1 MSRADNLTEYKAQVR
16 QQVLTAAQVL
26 FARDGYKMTSL
37 GSIAAE
43 VGIGRTTLYEYF
55 TDKEDLVA
63 TLVEET
69 LPNVIEDVVRAARSE
84 DRIERFVGLAV
95 GMVDFISQDPVLG
108 LLLHTEVPKMSDKA
122 QQRVAVAHR
131 GLSAEFGAV
140 YRAGVEAGVL
150 KPLPPRLVGRFAQDI
165 IMSAARAV
173 IEAEDPKQA
182 SPAITAAMVTVLLSG
197 FAV

>member
-1 MSRADNLTEYKAQVR
+1 MARAENLTERKALVR
-16 QQVLTAAQVL
+16 QQVLDAAQML
-26 FARDGYKMTSL
+26 FERDGYELTSL

-63 TLVEET
+63 TLVEAT
-69 LPNVIEDVVRAARSE
+69 LPGVIDDLVSSVTTD
-84 DRIERFVGLAV
+84 DRKERFVELAV
-95 GMVDFISQDPVLG
+95 GMVDFISNDPVLG
-108 LLLHTEVPKMSDKA
+108 LLLHTEVPRMSSEA
-122 QQRVAVAHR
+122 QQRVAIAHQ

-150 KPLPPRLVGRFAQDI
+150 RMLPPRLVGRFVQDI

-173 IEAEDPKQA
+173 IAADDPKAA
-182 SPAITAAMVTVLLSG
+182 SPEITEAMVTVLLDG
-197 FAV
+197 FAA

>member
-1 MSRADNLTEYKAQVR
+1 MGRADNLTEHKSQVR
-16 QQVLTAAQVL
+16 QQVLTAAQYL
-26 FARDGYKMTSL
+26 FERDGYELTSL

-69 LPNVIEDVVRAARSE
+69 LPGVIDELVTSVATE
-84 DRIERFVGLAV
+84 DRRARFVELAV
-95 GMVDFISQDPVLG
+95 GMVDFISNDPVLG
-108 LLLHTEVPKMSDKA
+108 LLLHTEVPRMSADA
-122 QQRVAVAHR
+122 QLRVAVAHQ
-131 GLSAEFGAV
+131 GLSAEFGSV

-150 KPLPPRLVGRFAQDI
+150 RMLPPRLVGRFVQDI

-173 IEAEDPKQA
+173 IASDDPKA
-182 SPAITAAMVTVLLSG
+182 SSPEITEAMVSVLLDG
-197 FAV
+197 FAT

>member
-1 MSRADNLTEYKAQVR
+1 MSRADNLTEHKAHVR
-16 QQVLTAAQVL
+16 QQVLDAAQVL
-26 FARDGYKMTSL
+26 FARDGYEMTSL

-69 LPNVIEDVVRAARSE
+69 LPGVIDDLVNSARSE
-84 DRIERFVGLAV
+84 DRKERFVELAV
-95 GMVDFISQDPVLG
+95 GMVDFVSKDPVLG
-108 LLLHTEVPKMSDKA
+108 LLLHTEVPKMSDEA
-122 QQRVAVAHR
+122 QRRVAVAHT

-150 KPLPPRLVGRFAQDI
+150 RSLPPRLVGRFVQDI

-173 IEAEDPKQA
+173 MDSEDPKAA
-182 SPAITAAMVTVLLSG
+182 SPDITAAMVTVLLDG
-197 FAV
+197 FAT

>member
-1 MSRADNLTEYKAQVR
+1 MARTESLTEHKAQVR
-16 QQVLTAAQVL
+16 QQVLDAAQAL
-26 FARDGYKMTSL
+26 FARDGYEMTSL

-69 LPNVIEDVVRAARSE
+69 LPGVIDDLVHSARSE
-84 DRIERFVGLAV
+84 DRKERFVELAV
-95 GMVDFISQDPVLG
+95 GMVDFVSEDPVLG
-108 LLLHTEVPKMSDKA
+108 LLLHTEVPKMSDEA
-122 QQRVAVAHR
+122 QRRVAVAHT

-140 YRAGVEAGVL
+140 YRAGVEAGAL
-150 KPLPPRLVGRFAQDI
+150 KALPPRLVGRFVQDI

-173 IEAEDPKQA
+173 MDSEDPKAA
-182 SPAITAAMVTVLLSG
+182 SPDITSAMVTVLLDG
-197 FAV
+197 FAT

>member
-1 MSRADNLTEYKAQVR
+1 MGRADNLTEHKSQVR
-16 QQVLTAAQVL
+16 QQVLTAAQYL
-26 FARDGYKMTSL
+26 FERDGYELTSL

-69 LPNVIEDVVRAARSE
+69 LPGVIDELVTSVTTE
-84 DRIERFVGLAV
+84 DRRARFVELAV
-95 GMVDFISQDPVLG
+95 GMVDFISNDPVLG
-108 LLLHTEVPKMSDKA
+108 LLLHTEVPRMSADA
-122 QQRVAVAHR
+122 QQRVAVAHQ
-131 GLSAEFGAV
+131 GLSAEFGSV

-150 KPLPPRLVGRFAQDI
+150 RMLPPRLVGRFVQDI

-173 IEAEDPKQA
+173 IASDDPKA
-182 SPAITAAMVTVLLSG
+182 SSPEITEAMVSVLLDG
-197 FAV
+197 FAT